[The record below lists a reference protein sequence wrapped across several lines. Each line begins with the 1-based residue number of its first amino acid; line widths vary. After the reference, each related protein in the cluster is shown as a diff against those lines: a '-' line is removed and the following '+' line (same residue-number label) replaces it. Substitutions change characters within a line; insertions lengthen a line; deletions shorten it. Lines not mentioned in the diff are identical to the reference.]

1 MSTIKISQ
9 MTTAASINPGAVV
22 PIVQGGANFKVDA
35 SLLSGAGATGPQG
48 VSGAQGFQ
56 GVSGTQGLR
65 GFQGYQG
72 FQGYKGATGFQG
84 PSGAQGFQGVAGTG
98 GFGATG
104 ATGPQGPSGTQGF
117 QGAAGG
123 GATGATGA
131 QGYSGTQGFQ
141 GAAGGG
147 ATGATGV
154 SGTAGFQGYT
164 GATGSVSGTTV
175 GSLTASSSMTLD
187 FSTQGGTWQDIEV
200 TGSLLGTTFSYNN
213 KTAGQTI
220 KLRVRNNGSSGW
232 TPNWNTGAQYAAGGN
247 STVPATSVG
256 YYTVNC
262 WGTGAAGTNI
272 EVSPVHVW

>member
-72 FQGYKGATGFQG
+72 FQGYKGATGVQG
-84 PSGAQGFQGVAGTG
+84 VSGAQGFQGVAGTG
-98 GFGATG
+98 GF
-104 ATGPQGPSGTQGF
+104 
-117 QGAAGG
+117 